1 MVKQHHQRIRRS
13 PDWYHATPAS
23 PIQKSNKSKKS
34 EKNLHSTWNSIL
46 PHLSYNQK
54 YLEIWEVQTT
64 LSDKDVI
71 RSCIVTKKHAIF
83 PTIRIGNRGDG
94 IDFMAFKSLKTNIK
108 KKDILRKE
116 SIVYSKCSSFDPINQ
131 WNQKLQAIIYNG
143 KEIQYNPDKQQP
155 PLFKKEKEDNEL
167 VRNASNNEW
176 YDKYH
181 YHPDDTEEG
190 SIDCGEDEPE
200 SPADLFFINNNN
212 EEEDYTNND
221 HHNSES
227 EEEDDLNDSDEDDVD
242 SDTFNDEEEEED
254 YTTLSDTNE
263 NEKYF

>member
-1 MVKQHHQRIRRS
+1 M
-13 PDWYHATPAS
+13 
-23 PIQKSNKSKKS
+23 
-34 EKNLHSTWNSIL
+34 
-46 PHLSYNQK
+46 
-54 YLEIWEVQTT
+54 
-64 LSDKDVI
+64 
-71 RSCIVTKKHAIF
+71 
-83 PTIRIGNRGDG
+83 
-94 IDFMAFKSLKTNIK
+94 
-108 KKDILRKE
+108 
-116 SIVYSKCSSFDPINQ
+116 
-131 WNQKLQAIIYNG
+131 QAIIYNG

-167 VRNASNNEW
+167 VRNVSNNEW

-181 YHPDDTEEG
+181 YHPDDTEKG
-190 SIDCGEDEPE
+190 SIDCGEEEPE

-221 HHNSES
+221 HHSES
-227 EEEDDLNDSDEDDVD
+227 EEEEDLNDSDEDDVD